1 VTSPA
6 INDPAALLAPFV
18 SSPATSMIVVD
29 FDGSL
34 SPIVV
39 DPATALPTAGAPEL
53 LEDLALRFGQVMVVS
68 GRPLAFLLERL
79 PHSIDLVG
87 LYGLEGWSNGARWE
101 HPNGGAWREVMADLA
116 LVASTNG
123 PDQML
128 VELKDLSLTLHYRGH
143 PELASDVTAYASS
156 IGNRAGLHVRGA
168 RMSVE
173 LQPPIATDKGTV
185 IEVVAGEMTAVLF
198 AGDDVGDLAAFDGL
212 DRLAAAG
219 VHTVRVAVASDE
231 SPPELSE
238 RADLIVAS
246 PVELISLLGRL
257 RESGPAVPALD

>member
-1 VTSPA
+1 
-6 INDPAALLAPFV
+6 
-18 SSPATSMIVVD
+18 MIVVD

-39 DPATALPTAGAPEL
+39 DPSTALPAAGGPEL

-68 GRPLAFLLERL
+68 GRPLAFLMERL

-87 LYGLEGWSNGARWE
+87 LYGLEGWSRGARWE

-116 LVASTNG
+116 LVATSSG
-123 PDQML
+123 PVGML
-128 VELKDLSLTLHYRGH
+128 VELKDLSLTLHYRTH
-143 PELASDVTAYASS
+143 PELAAEVEMYASVL
-156 IGNRAGLHVRGA
+156 GDRAGLHVRGA

-185 IEVVAGEMTAVLF
+185 IEAVAGEMTAVLF
-198 AGDDVGDLAAFDGL
+198 AGDDVGDLPGFDGL

-219 VHTVRVAVASDE
+219 VHTVRVAVASNE
-231 SPPELSE
+231 SPPELSA
-238 RADLIVAS
+238 RADLVVGS

-257 RESGPAVPALD
+257 RESGPNGSIPD